1 MSKPK
6 SHTIAVRSRKTD
18 PDEHSVTST
27 APQASFFLDGQV
39 EVILVN
45 HGTHIE
51 VRRHGTVNI
60 PHLEIER
67 TGTTL
72 RIKPN

>member
-1 MSKPK
+1 MSKSK

-18 PDEHSVTST
+18 PEEHNVTSA

-51 VRRHGTVNI
+51 VRRHGTVNT
-60 PHLEIER
+60 PHLEIEKV
-67 TGTTL
+67 GTAYK
-72 RIKPN
+72 IKPT